1 MSDKKK
7 IGELALQELGKQIA
21 QGVSKNPQA
30 ALATGLAAAKT
41 VGAAVV
47 VAAPYIAAAAAGGA
61 IVYGVGKIFTWW

>member
-21 QGVSKNPQA
+21 QSVSKNPQA

-47 VAAPYIAAAAAGGA
+47 VAAPYIAAAGGA